1 MEQPKM
7 ERNYQ
12 KEVGILQM
20 KLAEAHSD
28 AVMWQALADDA
39 MEDCQK
45 LKEENTQLKSEIN
58 RLKDSSDKEP
68 E

>member
-1 MEQPKM
+1 MEPQKM

-12 KEVGILQM
+12 KELGILQM
-20 KLAEAHSD
+20 KLNEANSQST
-28 AVMWQALADDA
+28 MWQAIADDA
-39 MEDCQK
+39 IEDYQT